1 MTRHNHAMPE
11 SSPSESAGTVSSP
24 TLAALRPSAGSLEP
38 PVHQRTIDMQ
48 VFERE
53 GHLVVIGTLHDQ
65 RPWASGEFGPR
76 SVHRMELGIV
86 VRRSDL
92 VIVDAAAVM
101 HTFPHTECPDV
112 VDSFSD
118 LVGLSIS
125 RGYTN
130 AVQKRFGRERGC
142 SHLEFLAR
150 SLGPVVI
157 QALSASAARRLET
170 DGAEG
175 GVLAEGGVQWLT
187 NTCHIWAEGGIG
199 QQKVAAGWRPATDTY
214 PAPALVEIRRRAE
227 ESLDQ

>member
-1 MTRHNHAMPE
+1 MSE
-11 SSPSESAGTVSSP
+11 SSGPESAGAASSP
-24 TLAALRPSAGSLEP
+24 TLATLRPSADSLEP

-53 GHLVVIGTLHDQ
+53 GHLVVIGILHDQ

-92 VIVDAAAVM
+92 VIVDAAATM
-101 HTFPHTECPDV
+101 HTFPHAECPDIQ
-112 VDSFSD
+112 DSFSD

-157 QALSASAARRLET
+157 QALSASAARRLES
-170 DGAEG
+170 GADEA
-175 GVLAEGGVQWLT
+175 GVLAEGGLQWLT
-187 NTCHIWAEGGIG
+187 NTCHLWAEGGIG
-199 QQKVAAGWRPATDTY
+199 QQKVAAGWRPAKETY
-214 PAPALVEIRRRAE
+214 PAPSLVEIRRRAQE
-227 ESLDQ
+227 

>member
-1 MTRHNHAMPE
+1 MTRHNHAMSE
-11 SSPSESAGTVSSP
+11 SSGPESAGAVSSP
-24 TLAALRPSAGSLEP
+24 TLAALRPSADSSEP
-38 PVHQRTIDMQ
+38 PVHRRTIDLQ

-53 GHLVVIGTLHDQ
+53 GHLVVIGILHDQ
-65 RPWASGEFGPR
+65 RPWAAGEFGPR

-92 VIVDAAAVM
+92 VIVDAEAMM
-101 HTFPHTECPDV
+101 HTFPHAECPNIEG
-112 VDSFSD
+112 SFSD

-157 QALSASAARRLET
+157 QALSASAARRLENGE
-170 DGAEG
+170 DEG
-175 GVLAEGGVQWLT
+175 GVLADGGVRWLT
-187 NTCHIWAEGGIG
+187 NTCHLWAEGGIG
-199 QQKVAAGWRPATDTY
+199 EQKVAAGWRPAKETY
-214 PAPALVEIRRRAE
+214 PAPSLVEIRRRAE
-227 ESLDQ
+227 RVDE